1 MSRERA
7 NWVMP
12 VSLVV
17 ALLLG
22 LLPLPAPIAPLR
34 PYWLALVVAYWVLE
48 EPERAGLGFA
58 FFIGVIADLSFGN
71 LLG

>member
-12 VSLVV
+12 VSIVV

-22 LLPLPAPIAPLR
+22 LLPLPDPIAPLR

-48 EPERAGLGFA
+48 EPDRAGLGIA
-58 FFIGVIADLSFGN
+58 FSIGVIADPSRPP
-71 LLG
+71 